1 MEINKVKRR
10 LLFLSPSVASNSERE
25 CNVGDFQSLSR
36 KAIGEGAF
44 GQVFKVRHISTGSLY
59 AIKAVSK
66 GKILERNMVEQLK
79 REIRIMYTLNHPNI
93 IKLHNHFEDDNNVY
107 LIMELAEGGNLFQK
121 LCKFKNFDERTAAQ
135 YLREV
140 ALAVQYLHTQDP
152 PIIHR
157 DIKPENIFLDS
168 QGRSKLGDFGWSSVY
183 DSERCT
189 YCGTLEY
196 LAPEMID
203 RIGHGLKLDMWNLGV
218 LLFEL
223 LVGEAPFRS
232 KSQTE
237 LFKKIKDCKIGFP
250 KNFSLN
256 AKDLVRKLLKTT
268 AEDRICV
275 EEVLEHR
282 WMKENPPLRPTIAV
296 AREVR
301 KAPAVPETPVVVI
314 PDTEYLV
321 ISDGT
326 LQGKLKRVNEELAA
340 KQEILDTL
348 MAKISK
354 INEVKSA
361 RSPKKE
367 ENVEKNAKAKR
378 ELERLAREYANY
390 KQVLSSK
397 NNGYA
402 VQATKLQIQSNC
414 LNGLKTFSKVLKWV
428 SDKSKLSNYVTDT
441 REILTMVK
449 EPNFHPVL
457 NAVSQSMRDSLL
469 LKSEL
474 ERVYNS
480 TYQELEKRNK
490 DIAQMESDLAEIRT
504 VLLLKKDV
512 YSALGFKII

>member
-1 MEINKVKRR
+1 MEVNKVKRR
-10 LLFLSPSVASNSERE
+10 LLFLPPSVANNSERE

-44 GQVFKVRHISTGSLY
+44 GQVFKVRHIATGSLY
-59 AIKAVSK
+59 AIKVISK
-66 GKILERNMVEQLK
+66 AKILERNMVEQLK
-79 REIRIMYTLNHPNI
+79 REVRIMYSINHPNI

-107 LIMELAEGGNLFQK
+107 MIMELAEGGNLFQK

-232 KSQTE
+232 KNQSE

-268 AEDRICV
+268 AEERICV
-275 EEVLEHR
+275 EEILEHP
-282 WMKENPPLRPTIAV
+282 WMKENPPLRTTIGLS
-296 AREVR
+296 REVR
-301 KAPAVPETPVVVI
+301 KAPNVPETPVVNI
-314 PDTEYLV
+314 PENEYLV
-321 ISDGT
+321 ISGGVIQT
-326 LQGKLKRVNEELAA
+326 KLKKVQEELSS
-340 KQEILDTL
+340 KQEYLEALTQ
-348 MAKISK
+348 KIQK
-354 INEVKSA
+354 ITNDRSG
-361 RSPKKE
+361 SPKKNE
-367 ENVEKNAKAKR
+367 DSDMITRAQAEVDHLGN
-378 ELERLAREYANY
+378 EYANY
-390 KQVLSSK
+390 KKLLISK
-397 NNGYA
+397 YNNYA
-402 VQATKLQIQSNC
+402 LQASRLQIQKNN
-414 LNGLKTFSKVLKWV
+414 LAGLKTFVRVIKWMMN
-428 SDKSKLSNYVTDT
+428 KSQLGNYATDT
-441 REILTMVK
+441 RELLIMFK
-449 EPNFHPVL
+449 EPNLHPL
-457 NAVSQSMRDSLL
+457 INAISQSMRDSLL
-469 LKSEL
+469 LKPEL
-474 ERVYNS
+474 GRVYNN
-480 TYQELEKRNK
+480 TYLELEKRNK
-490 DIAQMESDLAEIRT
+490 DIAQLENDLNEIRGI
-504 VLLLKKDV
+504 LALKKEV
-512 YSALGFKII
+512 YSALGFKDI